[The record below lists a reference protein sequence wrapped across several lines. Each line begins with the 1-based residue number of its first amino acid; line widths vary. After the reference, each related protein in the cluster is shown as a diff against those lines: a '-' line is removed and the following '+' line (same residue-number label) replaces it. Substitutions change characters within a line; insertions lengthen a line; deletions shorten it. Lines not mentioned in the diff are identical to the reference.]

1 MGRTF
6 GSVTTINIH
15 GSGGIIRPGGVA
27 LPRSFTARVEVEG
40 SPVVATLEISI
51 DADGRAGVD
60 TLQLAP
66 VDGAS
71 PLTTVGLRSIRL
83 AELVRIAVAAAAER
97 VEVGPEGV
105 TPLPMSWADVDAIR
119 RSVRMRRGP
128 GTGPDAEAVEQA
140 ARIYRSASAAE
151 EPPLAAVMRELGLA
165 RSTASRLIRAARD
178 KKMIP
183 PARKGDR

>member
-1 MGRTF
+1 MGRIF
-6 GSVTTINIH
+6 GSVTTIRVH
-15 GSGGIIRPGGVA
+15 GSAGIIRPGGVA
-27 LPRSFTARVEVEG
+27 LPRSFSARVEVEG
-40 SPVVATLEISI
+40 SPIVATLEVSI

-66 VDGAS
+66 APESG

-83 AELVRIAVAAAAER
+83 GELVRIAVAAAAER

-105 TPLPMSWADVDAIR
+105 TPLPMSGADVEAIR
-119 RSVRMRRGP
+119 RDVRLRRGR

-140 ARIYRSASAAE
+140 VRIYRSAVAAE
-151 EPPLAAVMRELGLA
+151 EPPLAAVMREMTLT

-178 KKMIP
+178 RRVLE
-183 PARKGDR
+183 PARVLNR